1 MKMSLKLL
9 TKMDYFDIN
18 KVPYISTYYIKPVVA
33 TNEEVLIDY
42 YITDW
47 YFKEYNEN
55 YNLYKDNWGDDS
67 WTADVWN
74 EETFTV
80 IVNVEGNEQ
89 TYTDLSAGDH
99 QVSLGSFANEGE
111 VKFSIK
117 CIDRFGRCSHELC
130 NYFLVQNAV
139 AINEYVMTEADL
151 TTYNIKNEDT
161 YEVKQFVDLTG
172 LENKDAETVTAELQ
186 NIASTT
192 VPSSNTYVL
201 LIPYTEVGS
210 TERWWKCIQTVYASD
225 YDKEAILAEATAT
238 KEGLQNLIN
247 DKKNQ
252 GYNRIKLLPGV
263 YRIDNTLPICLPTQF
278 TLDMNGATIKL
289 NPFTGDSCYMMEINN
304 CTDTHCIN
312 GTIEGDFY
320 GHDYANSPNNSE
332 WACGIM
338 IGGEAKYCSYEDMTI
353 KDVTGYGVANGI
365 QNSRV
370 GNKGYTYLQPKDV
383 GSFVEGDIDRDSG
396 LEIRRK
402 ERTRSGFIDIS
413 NYEGVCDY
421 ISVSIYLG
429 YQGNPCGTWNLI
441 TFFYDENKN
450 YIKSIDAYQYRRIK
464 IPNGARY
471 MRVVILNRSFPTD
484 LSVQYFRVPTH
495 CAFKNLTIDNCRC
508 VGMAQAAMN
517 NFLVENCEFTR
528 SGRSSA
534 NCAYDAEDGWDM
546 MQDVTFKGLN
556 FHDNPANEF
565 LTCAGHN
572 FIIDGQV
579 NGNIYIHDRTRN
591 LVVKNSNIGTAK
603 VYGGSRPNII
613 RHGVAR
619 IFNNTLVNGDFE
631 NNLAKNNTANFLGGK
646 ILNSTMKQLTFNN
659 DNYNCTINIPTAF
672 TNYNSRIRCIKCN
685 FIPNS
690 SLTDRYDISI
700 NKGHKNAYQFIDCNF
715 YGKCRLY
722 DHNGFYCGYFK
733 NCEFE
738 DVNITPNVTSDV
750 AEDMIIFENC
760 KINYSS
766 NFIHYRP
773 FAYSISIDSKI
784 IFKNCEITNINAN
797 NKALFIDAYAKP
809 NGYCRFENCTI
820 SGLVANQVIFGGQP
834 GNYENITNYRLEFIN
849 TPLPSDVVMLYGD
862 FATLS
867 NITVI
872 QE

>member
-1 MKMSLKLL
+1 MGTKLL
-9 TKMDYFDIN
+9 MKMDYFDIN

-47 YFKEYNEN
+47 YFKEYNEK
-55 YNLYKDNWGDDS
+55 YNLYKDNWGDDN
-67 WTADVWN
+67 WTESVWN

-89 TYTDLSAGDH
+89 TYTDLPAGDH

-111 VKFSIK
+111 VNFSIK
-117 CIDRFGRCSHELC
+117 CIDRFGRCSHELH
-130 NYFLVQNAV
+130 NYFLVQNTVAV
-139 AINEYVMTEADL
+139 NEYVMTEADL

-172 LENKDAETVTAELQ
+172 LETKDAETVTAELQ

-201 LIPYTEVGS
+201 LIPCTEVGFG
-210 TERWWKCIQTVYASD
+210 ERWWKYVQTVYASD
-225 YDKEAILAEATAT
+225 YDKEAVLAEATAT
-238 KEGLQNLIN
+238 KEGLQNLID
-247 DKKNQ
+247 DKKNE

-263 YRIDNTLPICLPTQF
+263 YRIDNTLPIYLPTQF
-278 TLDMNGATIKL
+278 TLDMNGATIKM
-289 NPFTGDSCYMMEINN
+289 NPFTGDSCYMVEINN

-312 GTIEGDFY
+312 GTVEGDFY
-320 GHDYANSPNNSE
+320 GHDYTNSPNNSE

-353 KDVTGYGVANGI
+353 KDITGYGVANGI
-365 QNSRV
+365 QNSRD
-370 GNKGYTYLQPKDV
+370 GSKGYTYLPPKGV
-383 GSFVEGDIDRDSG
+383 GTFVEGDIDRDSG
-396 LEIRRK
+396 LEIKRK

-421 ISVSIYLG
+421 ISVSVYLG
-429 YQGNPCGTWNLI
+429 YQGNPCGAWNLI
-441 TFFYDENKN
+441 TFFYDGNKN

-471 MRVVILNRSFPTD
+471 MRVVILNRSFPTN

-508 VGMAQAAMN
+508 VGVAQAAMN

-546 MQDVTFKGLN
+546 MQDVTFKRLN

-579 NGNIYIHDRTRN
+579 NGKVHTYDRTRN
-591 LVVKNSNIGTAK
+591 LVIKNSNIKTANI
-603 VYGGSRPNII
+603 YGGGRPNIV

-619 IFNNTLVNGDFE
+619 IFNNTLVDGNFD
-631 NNLAKNNTANFLGGK
+631 NNLAKNNISETSLSGK
-646 ILNSTMKQLTFNN
+646 ILNSTMTRLTYNN
-659 DNYNCTINIPTAF
+659 DNYNCTINIPTEF
-672 TNYNSRIRCIKCN
+672 TNYNTTARCIKCN
-685 FIPNS
+685 FVPDS
-690 SLTDRYDISI
+690 SLTDRYKISL
-700 NKGHKNAYQFIDCNF
+700 NQGHKNAYQFIDCNF
-715 YGKCRLY
+715 YGKCVLA
-722 DHNGFYCGYFK
+722 DHGAFFSGYFK

-738 DVNITPNVTSDV
+738 DVYLEPNVMSDV
-750 AEDMIIFENC
+750 AEDKIVFENC
-760 KINYSS
+760 KMNYSGK
-766 NFIHYRP
+766 FIYYRP
-773 FAYSISIDSKI
+773 FAYSIGVDSKI
-784 IFKNCEITNINAN
+784 IFKNCEITNIKADNAEP
-797 NKALFIDAYAKP
+797 FFYAYAKP
-809 NGYCRFENCTI
+809 NGYCRFEDCTI
-820 SGLVANQVIFGGQP
+820 SGLVANQVMFNGYP
-834 GNYENITNYRLEFIN
+834 SNYQNITNYRLEFIN
-849 TPLPSDVVMLYGD
+849 TPLPNDVVMLYSD

>member
-1 MKMSLKLL
+1 MGSKLL
-9 TKMDYFDIN
+9 MKMDYFDIN

-47 YFKEYNEN
+47 YFKEYNEK
-55 YNLYKDNWGDDS
+55 YNLYKSDWGDDS
-67 WTADVWN
+67 WIEDIWN

-80 IVNVEGNEQ
+80 IVNVEGSEQ
-89 TYTDLSAGDH
+89 TYANLPAGDH

-111 VKFSIK
+111 VNFSIK

-130 NYFLVQNAV
+130 NYFLVQNTVAV
-139 AINEYVMTEADL
+139 NEYVMTEADL
-151 TTYNIKNEDT
+151 TTYNIKNEDIH
-161 YEVKQFVDLTG
+161 EVKQFVDLTG
-172 LENKDAETVTAELQ
+172 LETKDAETVTAELQ

-201 LIPYTEVGS
+201 LIPCTEVGLG
-210 TERWWKCIQTVYASD
+210 ERWWKYVQTVYADD
-225 YDKEAILAEATAT
+225 YDKEAVLAEATAT

-247 DKKNQ
+247 DKKNE
-252 GYNRIKLLPGV
+252 GYNRVKLLPGV

-278 TLDMNGATIKL
+278 TLDMNGATIKM
-289 NPFTGDSCYMMEINN
+289 NPFTGDSCYMVEINN
-304 CTDTHCIN
+304 CIDTHCIN

-320 GHDYANSPNNSE
+320 GHDYTNSPNNSE
-332 WACGIM
+332 WVNGINM
-338 IGGEAKYCSYEDMTI
+338 GGEAKYCSYEDMTI
-353 KDVTGYGVANGI
+353 KDMAGYGVANSI
-365 QNSRV
+365 QNSRD
-370 GNKGYTYLQPKDV
+370 GSKGYTYLPPKGV

-396 LEIRRK
+396 LEIKRK

-421 ISVSIYLG
+421 ISVSLYLG

-471 MRVVILNRSFPTD
+471 MRVVILNRSFPTN
-484 LSVQYFRVPTH
+484 LNVHYFRVPTH

-528 SGRSSA
+528 SGRSGA

-572 FIIDGQV
+572 FIVDGQV
-579 NGNIYIHDRTRN
+579 NGKIHVYDRTRN
-591 LVVKNSNIGTAK
+591 LVIRNSNIGTAK
-603 VYGGSRPNII
+603 VYGGSRPNIV

-619 IFNNTLVNGDFE
+619 IFNNTFVSGDFE
-631 NNLAKNNTANFLGGK
+631 NNLVKNNTSETYLCGK

-659 DNYNCTINIPTAF
+659 DNYNCTINIPTEF
-672 TNYNSRIRCIKCN
+672 TNYNGKVRCIKCN
-685 FIPNS
+685 FVPDS
-690 SLTDRYDISI
+690 SLTDRYKISF
-700 NKGHKNAYQFIDCNF
+700 NQGHKDAYQFIDCNF
-715 YGKCRLY
+715 YGKCELA
-722 DHNGFYCGYFK
+722 DHTGFYCGYFK

-738 DVNITPNVTSDV
+738 DVYMMPNVMSDV
-750 AEDMIIFENC
+750 AEDIIIFEDC
-760 KINYSS
+760 KMNYSS
-766 NFIHYRP
+766 KFIYYRP
-773 FAYSISIDSKI
+773 FAYSIGIDSKI
-784 IFKNCEITNINAN
+784 IFRNCEITNINADN
-797 NKALFIDAYAKP
+797 TEPLFYSYAKP

-820 SGLVANQVIFGGQP
+820 SGLVANQVIFSGYP
-834 GNYENITNYRLEFIN
+834 SNYQNITNYRLEFIN

>member
-1 MKMSLKLL
+1 MGTKLL
-9 TKMDYFDIN
+9 MKMDYFDIN

-47 YFKEYNEN
+47 YFKEYNEK
-55 YNLYKDNWGDDS
+55 YNLYKDDWGDDN
-67 WTADVWN
+67 WTEAVWN
-74 EETFTV
+74 EEIFTV
-80 IVNVEGNEQ
+80 VVNVDGNEQ
-89 TYTDLSAGDH
+89 TYTNLSAGDH
-99 QVSLGSFANEGE
+99 QVSLGSFSNEGE
-111 VKFSIK
+111 VNFSIK

-130 NYFLVQNAV
+130 NYFLVQNTV

-151 TTYNIKNEDT
+151 TIYNIKNEDT
-161 YEVKQFVDLTG
+161 YEIKQFVDLTG
-172 LENKDAETVTAELQ
+172 LETKDAETVTAELQ

-192 VPSSNTYVL
+192 VPSSHTYVL
-201 LIPYTEVGS
+201 LIPCTEVGFG
-210 TERWWKCIQTVYASD
+210 ERWWKHVQTVYASD
-225 YDKEAILAEATAT
+225 YDKEAVLAEAIAT
-238 KEGLQNLIN
+238 KEGLQNLID
-247 DKKNQ
+247 DKKNE
-252 GYNRIKLLPGV
+252 GYNRVRLLPGV
-263 YRIDNTLPICLPTQF
+263 YRIDNTSPIYLPTQF
-278 TLDMNGATIKL
+278 TLDMNGATIKM
-289 NPFTGDSCYMMEINN
+289 NPFTGDSCYMLEINN

-320 GHDYANSPNNSE
+320 GHDYTNSPNNSE
-332 WACGIM
+332 WVCGIM

-353 KDVTGYGVANGI
+353 KDITGYGVANSI
-365 QNSRV
+365 QNSRD
-370 GNKGYTYLQPKDV
+370 GSKLYTYLPPKGV
-383 GSFVEGDIDRDSG
+383 GAFVEGDIDRESG
-396 LEIRRK
+396 LEIKRK

-421 ISVSIYLG
+421 ISVSVYLG

-471 MRVVILNRSFPTD
+471 MRVVILNRSFPTN
-484 LSVQYFRVPTH
+484 LNIHYFRVPTH
-495 CAFKNLTIDNCRC
+495 CTFKNLTIDNCRC

-528 SGRSSA
+528 SGRSGA

-579 NGNIYIHDRTRN
+579 NGNVHIYDRTRN
-591 LVVKNSNIGTAK
+591 LVLKNSNIGTAK
-603 VYGGSRPNII
+603 VYGGSRPNIV

-685 FIPNS
+685 FVPDS
-690 SLTDRYDISI
+690 SLTDRYDISL
-700 NKGHKNAYQFIDCNF
+700 NQGHKNAYQFIDCNF

-722 DHNGFYCGYFK
+722 DHTGFYCGYFK

-750 AEDMIIFENC
+750 AEDMIIFEDC

-766 NFIHYRP
+766 NFIYYRP
-773 FAYSISIDSKI
+773 FAYSIGIDSKI
-784 IFKNCEITNINAN
+784 VFKNCEITNINAD
-797 NKALFIDAYAKP
+797 NKSLFIDAYAKP

-820 SGLVANQVIFGGQP
+820 NGLVANQVIFGGYP
-834 GNYENITNYRLEFIN
+834 SYYENITNYRLEFIN

-862 FATLS
+862 FVTKS

>member
-1 MKMSLKLL
+1 MSSKLL
-9 TKMDYFDIN
+9 MKMDYFDIN

-55 YNLYKDNWGDDS
+55 YNLYKDDWGDDS
-67 WTADVWN
+67 WTESVWN

-89 TYTDLSAGDH
+89 TYTNLSAGDH

-111 VKFSIK
+111 VNFSIK

-172 LENKDAETVTAELQ
+172 LETKDATTVTAELQ

-192 VPSSNTYVL
+192 VPSSHTYVL

-210 TERWWKCIQTVYASD
+210 TERWWKCIQTVYADD
-225 YDKEAILAEATAT
+225 YDKEAVLAEATAT
-238 KEGLQNLIN
+238 KEGLQNLID
-247 DKKNQ
+247 DKKNE

-263 YRIDNTLPICLPTQF
+263 YRIDNTLPIYLPTQF
-278 TLDMNGATIKL
+278 TLDMNGATIKM
-289 NPFTGDSCYMMEINN
+289 NPFTGDSCQMLEINN
-304 CTDTHCIN
+304 CTDTHCVN
-312 GTIEGDFY
+312 GIIEGDFY
-320 GHDYANSPNNSE
+320 GHDYTNSPNNSE

-338 IGGEAKYCSYEDMTI
+338 IGGEAKYCSYEDMII
-353 KDVTGYGVANGI
+353 KDITGYGVSNGI
-365 QNSRV
+365 KVSRD
-370 GNKGYTYLQPKDV
+370 GNKAYTYLPPKGV

-396 LEIRRK
+396 LEIKRK

-471 MRVVILNRSFPTD
+471 MRVVILNRSFPTN
-484 LSVQYFRVPTH
+484 LNVHYFRVPTH
-495 CAFKNLTIDNCRC
+495 CVFKNLTIDNCRC

-517 NFLVENCEFTR
+517 NFLVENCEFTK

-572 FIIDGQV
+572 FIVDGQV
-579 NGNIYIHDRTRN
+579 DGNIYIHDRTRN
-591 LVVKNSNIGTAK
+591 LVVRNSNIRTAR
-603 VYGGSRPNII
+603 VYGGSRPNIV

-619 IFNNTLVNGDFE
+619 IFNNTFVSGDFE
-631 NNLAKNNTANFLGGK
+631 NNLAKNNTSETYLGGK
-646 ILNSTMKQLTFNN
+646 ILNSTMTKLINN
-659 DNYNCTINIPTAF
+659 SDNYNCTINISAVF
-672 TNYNSRIRCIKCN
+672 NNYLGKARYIKCN
-685 FIPNS
+685 FISDS
-690 SLTDRYDISI
+690 SLTDRYDISF
-700 NKGHKNAYQFIDCNF
+700 NSGHKNAYQFIDCNF
-715 YGKCRLY
+715 YGKCKLA
-722 DHNGFYCGYFK
+722 DSNGFYCGYFK

-738 DVNITPNVTSDV
+738 DIWLAPNVTSDV
-750 AEDMIIFENC
+750 SEDKIVFENC
-760 KINYSS
+760 KMNYSG
-766 NFIHYRP
+766 NFIRYSP
-773 FAYSISIDSKI
+773 FAYSIGIDSKI
-784 IFKNCEITNINAN
+784 IFKNCEITNINAD
-797 NKALFIDAYAKP
+797 NKQPFFDAYAKP
-809 NGYCRFENCTI
+809 NGYCRFEDCTI
-820 SGLVANQVIFGGQP
+820 SGLVANQVIFSGYP
-834 GNYENITNYRLEFIN
+834 SRYENITNYRLEFIN
-849 TPLPSDVVMLYGD
+849 TPLPSDIVMLYGD